1 MQFWK
6 TLLFSLFDCSE
17 DTEIAEVKKSVAAM
31 EGNLKQL
38 IKQEEKTEADSR
50 AVKKF
55 KET

>member
-6 TLLFSLFDCSE
+6 TLLLSLFDCSE

-50 AVKKF
+50 
-55 KET
+55 T